1 MECLESL
8 GRSNADPAFDLYLC
22 ENGGDEAFAELC
34 ARACAADG
42 PCARSD
48 EPPPCRTDGF
58 KTVEAFELKQANAR
72 VFIGNAGEN
81 LGYGGGVNRWLG
93 PLRQAENWPGA
104 LVLNPDTTVDPDALS
119 ALTRYA
125 KDHGKGMV
133 TGRIVLADDPSRI
146 HTRGLRWRRFM
157 ASAKA
162 IGRNEPAASR
172 PSPGSVERQLDAP
185 VGAFVYVTRACLD
198 KIGLMEERYFLYF
211 EDLDWGLRAKRR
223 GDIGYAFDSV
233 VYHKGGTTIGTGP
246 VTTISEFATYLSFR
260 NRVLFVYANFPAWLI
275 WTALIAVA
283 RALEYGFRGRTGN
296 MRVALR
302 GTLDGLLRRNG
313 RPDELLSRHLVGK
326 APE

>member
-1 MECLESL
+1 M
-8 GRSNADPAFDLYLC
+8 
-22 ENGGDEAFAELC
+22 
-34 ARACAADG
+34 
-42 PCARSD
+42 
-48 EPPPCRTDGF
+48 
-58 KTVEAFELKQANAR
+58 
-72 VFIGNAGEN
+72 
-81 LGYGGGVNRWLG
+81 
-93 PLRQAENWPGA
+93 
-104 LVLNPDTTVDPDALS
+104 
-119 ALTRYA
+119 
-125 KDHGKGMV
+125 
-133 TGRIVLADDPSRI
+133 
-146 HTRGLRWRRFM
+146 
-157 ASAKA
+157 
-162 IGRNEPAASR
+162 
-172 PSPGSVERQLDAP
+172 
-185 VGAFVYVTRACLD
+185 TRACLD